1 MPWVRR
7 AAGMLARLSVALAIF
22 FVAGEVLSRAVDLVD
37 RLNHFP
43 RRLFMATDDA
53 RLPYVMRPGIETEVR
68 GFHVRLNALGLR
80 GPDVARVPAPGVH
93 RVLALGD
100 SVTFGEGLSVDEAYP
115 ALLEAELNR
124 LDPGRWEVVNAGVE
138 GYNTAAELAYL
149 ERSGLALG
157 PETVVVGFNLNDFD
171 YAPVLGQLGVLT
183 NDQSQRM
190 PSRSLA
196 NHSEFHLVLR
206 WLVRAA
212 RARLAGAPAA
222 PAAAPPPNDAFL
234 PLDRYVSA
242 LRKAYYRQPTDERWG
257 ALEASLRGLG
267 ALARARGLRLVIAI
281 VPDGDQIGVEHPD
294 LTPQEKLLAICAR
307 ERLECVDLHPAFA
320 AQAGAAPLFL
330 DIMHPNA
337 AGQRLI
343 ARALAER
350 LLADRRSAASGVIAA
365 SRSPGSRRP
374 GA

>member
-7 AAGMLARLSVALAIF
+7 TAGVLARLGVALAIF
-22 FVAGEVLSRAVDLVD
+22 FAGGEVLSRAFDLVD

-53 RLPYVMRPGIETEVR
+53 RLPYVMRPGIDTDVR
-68 GFHVRLNALGLR
+68 GFHVRVNALGLR

-100 SVTFGEGLSVDEAYP
+100 SVTFGEGLSVEQAYP
-115 ALLEAELNR
+115 AVLEAELDR
-124 LDPGRWEVVNAGVE
+124 VEPGRWEVVNAGVE

-149 ERSGLALG
+149 ERHGMALA

-171 YAPVLGQLGVLT
+171 YAPVLGPLGVLT
-183 NDQSQRM
+183 NDQSQRIA
-190 PSRSLA
+190 SGSLA
-196 NHSEFHLVLR
+196 NHSEFYLVLR
-206 WLVRAA
+206 WLVRAV
-212 RARLAGAPAA
+212 RARLAGPSAPAPA
-222 PAAAPPPNDAFL
+222 PTPAPNDPFA

-242 LRKAYYRQPTDERWG
+242 LRKAYYRQPTDERW
-257 ALEASLRGLG
+257 AVLEASLRDLG
-267 ALARARGLRLVIAI
+267 ALARARGLRVVVAI
-281 VPDGDQIGVEHPD
+281 VPDGDQVGVDHPD

-307 ERLECVDLHPAFA
+307 ERLECLDLHPDFA
-320 AQAGAAPLFL
+320 AHAAGGPLFL

-343 ARALAER
+343 AQRLAER
-350 LLADRRSAASGVIAA
+350 LLADRRAAARGVTPA
-365 SRSPGSRRP
+365 SRAP
-374 GA
+374 